1 MISFNNIGNLGR
13 LANQM
18 FQYASLKGIARNRG
32 FEFTIPPEDVFGQND
47 PLVKTSP
54 LNIYNVFENISNNKI
69 EIQRNP
75 MLQERMHEFDEELFR
90 SCPDNVDL
98 FGYFQSPKYFN
109 HIKDEI
115 KNDFKFTNEVES
127 LCDEMYESISGK
139 KVVSLHIRRTDYLK
153 GGYTGKDIPI
163 DIVWLN
169 RNHNYSSTHLKAE
182 IYNSVKYRKD
192 RELRFD

>member
-1 MISFNNIGNLGR
+1 
-13 LANQM
+13 M

-32 FEFTIPPEDVFGQND
+32 FEFAIPPEDVFGQND

-69 EIQRNP
+69 EIVRNP

-127 LCDEMYESISGK
+127 LCDEMYES
-139 KVVSLHIRRTDYLK
+139 T
-153 GGYTGKDIPI
+153 
-163 DIVWLN
+163 
-169 RNHNYSSTHLKAE
+169 AE
-182 IYNSVKYRKD
+182 RKLYHYIL
-192 RELRFD
+192 EEQIIL